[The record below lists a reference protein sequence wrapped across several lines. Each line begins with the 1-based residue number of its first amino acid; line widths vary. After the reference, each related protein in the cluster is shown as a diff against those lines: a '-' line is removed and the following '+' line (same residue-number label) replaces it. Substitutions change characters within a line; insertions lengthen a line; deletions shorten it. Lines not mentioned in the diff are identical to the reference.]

1 MHPTT
6 LEEKIGQMLVVG
18 FHGYEAPDYLL
29 QWLAEGRI
37 GGVILFGRNI
47 QNPQQVAKLTQAFH
61 QASKYPLLI
70 CIDQEGGTVA
80 RLRDGF
86 TESPGAM
93 ALGGGGFRIAGGRY
107 IRNAGDGA
115 KGARY

>member
-1 MHPTT
+1 MHPMS

-18 FHGYEAPDYLL
+18 FHGYEAPEYLL
-29 QWLAEGRI
+29 QWLAEGRV

-93 ALGGGGFRIAGGRY
+93 ALGVA
-107 IRNAGDGA
+107 DSE
-115 KGARY
+115 